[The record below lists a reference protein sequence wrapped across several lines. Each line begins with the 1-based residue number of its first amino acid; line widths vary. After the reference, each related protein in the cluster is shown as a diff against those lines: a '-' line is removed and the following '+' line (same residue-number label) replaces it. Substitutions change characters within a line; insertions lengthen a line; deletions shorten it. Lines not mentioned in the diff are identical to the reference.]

1 MSDWLG
7 MAADPRTPRPE
18 LKDRVLRR
26 AHSARRIHWSMLAAA
41 AFVGALAGSGLLWHR
56 AARLD
61 ADLAAARDTLGLL
74 RQPGGRV
81 LMIPVMTDGHPGA
94 MTIYADSLTR
104 RWLVTCHHL
113 TPNVPGQA
121 YQLWFMTGTVARP
134 AAVMAMDHDVP
145 MVMTL
150 EVPAGLGKVTGIAM
164 SVEPRAGSTTPT
176 SALLF
181 RADL

>member
-7 MAADPRTPRPE
+7 MAATPRAPRPE

-26 AHSARRIHWSMLAAA
+26 ALARRGYWPMLAAA
-41 AFVGALAGSGLLWHR
+41 ALVCALAGGGLLWHR
-56 AARLD
+56 AARLQGN
-61 ADLAAARDTLGLL
+61 LAAARDTLDLL

-81 LMIPVMTDGHPGA
+81 LMIPVVTAGRPGA
-94 MTIYADSLTR
+94 MTIYADSLSR

-113 TPNVPGQA
+113 TPNLPGQA
-121 YQLWFMTGTVARP
+121 YQLWFLTGLEARP
-134 AAVMAMDHDVP
+134 AAVMRMDRDVP

-150 EVPAGLGKVTGIAM
+150 EVPPGVENVTGIAM
-164 SVEPRAGSTTPT
+164 SVEPRNGSTAPT

-181 RADL
+181 RASL